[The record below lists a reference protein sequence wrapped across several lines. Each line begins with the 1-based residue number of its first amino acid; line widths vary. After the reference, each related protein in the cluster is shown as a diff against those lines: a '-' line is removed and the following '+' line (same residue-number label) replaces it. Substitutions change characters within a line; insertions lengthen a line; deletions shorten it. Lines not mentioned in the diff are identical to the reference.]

1 MLRKSTKI
9 KEVSHPDS
17 FDVRDIERA
26 ALPYAE
32 GYKLSDIEPYLLKAK
47 KLRRPY
53 ILLSYSG
60 ILEGIYKSKPGP
72 KRVFALYLL
81 NNTYEEK
88 PDHG

>member
-9 KEVSHPDS
+9 KEISHPDS
-17 FDVRDIERA
+17 FAVHDIERA

-32 GYKLSDIEPYLLKAK
+32 GYRFSDVEPYLLKAK

-53 ILLSYSG
+53 ILLTYSG
-60 ILEGIYKSKPGP
+60 ILEGIYKSKVGP

-81 NNTYEEK
+81 NNSYDGDK
-88 PDHG
+88 SDG